1 MLGNERWSP
10 YGAPWLQPVATG
22 RKCDRSENSSDRR
35 NPLPLGCNP
44 LRPGPHGKEGVDA
57 ETLSGD
63 QSHREGGPR

>member
-35 NPLPLGCNP
+35 NPLPWVATRCD
-44 LRPGPHGKEGVDA
+44 RVRMVRTAMKEG
-57 ETLSGD
+57 LL
-63 QSHREGGPR
+63 Q